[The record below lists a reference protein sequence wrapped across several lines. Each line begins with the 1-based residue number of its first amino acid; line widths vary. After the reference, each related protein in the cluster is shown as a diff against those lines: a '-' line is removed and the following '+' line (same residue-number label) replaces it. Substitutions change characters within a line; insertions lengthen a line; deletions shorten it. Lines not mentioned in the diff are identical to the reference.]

1 MAAGETLPLLRWS
14 GTELRTLSRPAGLVV
29 GTINRYEIKRNPKY
43 RKIANKLIRTKDD
56 LEQLRNSNCKV
67 VYLSSQQEKKTG
79 SGTKLVCGECIK
91 VKDSMQWIC
100 RYDFMIV
107 VYEPNCVGFTD
118 LQFEL
123 LLWHELKHIGFKPD
137 TIDEEYYVVPHDIE
151 DFRVIIDEYG
161 LDWNNDAV
169 ERHEIGENN
178 AERRQSEQQE
188 EFS

>member
-1 MAAGETLPLLRWS
+1 
-14 GTELRTLSRPAGLVV
+14 
-29 GTINRYEIKRNPKY
+29 
-43 RKIANKLIRTKDD
+43 
-56 LEQLRNSNCKV
+56 
-67 VYLSSQQEKKTG
+67 
-79 SGTKLVCGECIK
+79 
-91 VKDSMQWIC
+91 
-100 RYDFMIV
+100 MIV

-151 DFRVIIDEYG
+151 DFRVIIDKYG